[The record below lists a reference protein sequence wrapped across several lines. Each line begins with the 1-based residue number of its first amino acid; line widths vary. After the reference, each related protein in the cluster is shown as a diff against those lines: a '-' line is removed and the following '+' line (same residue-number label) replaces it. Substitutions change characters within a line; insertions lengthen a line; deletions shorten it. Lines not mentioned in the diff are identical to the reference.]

1 MTELVALDLP
11 GGPQLVDEVRRAWDA
26 GRAVLVVDQRAPA
39 PTKRTLLTAAAPH
52 EVVEPNGRSRP
63 ARPATGAL
71 AEGDALVAATSGSTG
86 APKLVVH
93 TRAGLEA
100 HARAVHERLA
110 VDPSADRWLACLP
123 LDHLGGFGVVARSL
137 LTDTPCTVLP
147 AFDPD
152 AVAIAAAEGCTL
164 TSLVPTVL
172 DRTDLTP
179 FRWVVVGGSADA
191 PERPANVVRTYGLT
205 ESGGGVVYD
214 GRPLR
219 GTEVRTVAG
228 TIELRGP
235 TLARGLLEPTG
246 VRPIVHAH
254 GWLATGDLGEVRD
267 GLLVVQGRRDDLII
281 SGGENVWPAPV
292 EQRLR
297 DHPDVADAA
306 VVGEPDAEWGQR
318 VVAVVV
324 PADPSRP
331 PTLDALRQHVRE
343 VLPAAA
349 APKVLRVVPALPR
362 TALGKVRRA
371 ALAAPPDG
379 THPEPGAPAGSPG

>member
-39 PTKRTLLTAAAPH
+39 EAKRALVAAAAPH
-52 EVVEPNGRSRP
+52 EIVEPNGRTRPPRP
-63 ARPATGAL
+63 ARPAL

-86 APKLVVH
+86 EPKLVVH
-93 TRAGLEA
+93 TRAGLDA
-100 HARAVHERLA
+100 HATAVHQRLA
-110 VDPSADRWLACLP
+110 VDPAADRWLACLP
-123 LDHLGGFGVVARSL
+123 LNHLGGFGVLARSL
-137 LTDTPCTVLP
+137 LTGTPCTVLP
-147 AFDPD
+147 AFDAD
-152 AVAIAAAEGCTL
+152 AVARAVADGCTL

-172 DRTDLTP
+172 GRTDLAA
-179 FRWVVVGGSADA
+179 FRWVVVGGSAD
-191 PERPANVVRTYGLT
+191 PVERPANVVRTYGLT

-214 GRPLR
+214 GVPLP

-228 TIELRGP
+228 AIELRGP
-235 TLARGLLEPTG
+235 TVARGLLAADGTVGPM
-246 VRPIVHAH
+246 VDAD

-267 GLLVVQGRRDDLII
+267 GRLVVHGRHDDLIV
-281 SGGENVWPAPV
+281 SGGENVWPGPV

-306 VVGEPDAEWGQR
+306 VIGEPDPEWGQR

-331 PTLDALRQHVRE
+331 PTLDALRRHVRE
-343 VLPAAA
+343 VLPVAA
-349 APKVLRVVPALPR
+349 APRALRIVGALPR
-362 TALGKVRRA
+362 TALGKVQRA
-371 ALAAPPDG
+371 ALGGPPHGGGDGAGPTAP
-379 THPEPGAPAGSPG
+379 